1 MGQVKS
7 NCGGGFSIRFSF
19 RFYLRVSCLGLGLG
33 PVLLIPLKE
42 IAQKLVFRRLLDRRK
57 VFVGVGLAFGLDLG
71 FTLGLASNPRV
82 RVRVSDSS
90 FTLFFRISEIVP
102 TFGSNFSVFILM
114 PPLSVGYH

>member
-42 IAQKLVFRRLLDRRK
+42 IAQNLVFRSLWDRRK
-57 VFVGVGLAFGLDLG
+57 VFVGVGLPFGLD
-71 FTLGLASNPRV
+71 
-82 RVRVSDSS
+82 
-90 FTLFFRISEIVP
+90 
-102 TFGSNFSVFILM
+102 
-114 PPLSVGYH
+114 